1 MLLNPFKASDS
12 LLRGTANDLKPF
24 ALNIKLMS
32 FDPAFSTSYLVAFI
46 MGLFSSMHCIGMC
59 GSIIGT
65 LTLSLSPAIR
75 NNKKLLLPFVF
86 NYNFGRITSY
96 TLAGAAAGVIE
107 GLLTFHLGET
117 HGHRLL
123 QLVSAT
129 IMAGAGLYIAGWFPR
144 FAYIEKSGTRLW
156 KLLEPYG
163 RKLIPVKN
171 RSQAYLF
178 GMVWGWL
185 PCGLVYSALALA
197 ATAGDVGKS
206 ALTMLAFGL
215 GTLPAVMGVGIMT
228 HILTRLSRTQRFKQ
242 IIGLLMIVLALFAAL
257 PWLNPMAFTT
267 THTAIH

>member
-1 MLLNPFKASDS
+1 ML
-12 LLRGTANDLKPF
+12 
-24 ALNIKLMS
+24 
-32 FDPAFSTSYLVAFI
+32 FDPDFSSSFLVAFL

-65 LTLSLSPAIR
+65 LTLSLSPEIR
-75 NNKKLLLPFVF
+75 NNKKLLLPFIF

-96 TLAGAAAGVIE
+96 TIAGAIAGIIE
-107 GLLTFHLGET
+107 SLVTMHLGET
-117 HGHRLL
+117 HGHRIL
-123 QLVSAT
+123 QLLSAA
-129 IMAGAGLYIAGWFPR
+129 IMASAGLYIAGWFPR
-144 FAYIEKSGTRLW
+144 FAYIEKAGTHIWR
-156 KLLEPYG
+156 KLEPYG

-171 RSQAYLF
+171 HAQAYLF

-185 PCGLVYSALALA
+185 PCGLVYAALALA
-197 ATAGDVGKS
+197 ATAGDVSKS

-228 HILTRLSRTQRFKQ
+228 HVLTRLSRIQRFKQ
-242 IIGLLMIVLALFAAL
+242 AIGLFMIGLALLAAL